1 MADIKNQVQ
10 DINANLTAVDIEGL
24 AKKTGNIYTALNIIG
39 TRARQ
44 LNREI
49 KTELQGKLEEFAV
62 DTDVIEEIQEN
73 KEQIEISKFY
83 ERLPNPT
90 RIALTEFV
98 NDELDYEFRNMIAIE
113 PEDAE

>member
-62 DTDVIEEIQEN
+62 DTDVARCDSSDTSFTALSPEVLAT
-73 KEQIEISKFY
+73 
-83 ERLPNPT
+83 RLT
-90 RIALTEFV
+90 YQYT
-98 NDELDYEFRNMIAIE
+98 NMFFHVAGCQ
-113 PEDAE
+113 